1 MIFDISNGNTALK
14 TLIAMLDNPLV
25 DHLISGYAD
34 DSDAEDMLDNFQLK
48 GMHVTTCDD
57 NCESIR
63 SNGILPLCDV
73 LSGDYALG
81 KFLRDCQGI
90 DLRDEDL
97 LRECFYAPAQLSVI
111 TSKLYS
117 DNRVSA
123 YLHSRSRDEGYYE
136 RPEFLYNCISRL
148 SFQKQQE
155 IVTKW
160 LEGKRTFCV
169 HFEVALRDV
178 ATIND
183 ILPVDG
189 QEDEYSAK
197 WVHTIILNLLTL
209 AQKVSEGQ
217 IDENIVM
224 TLKPELIVGPE
235 SITNIV
241 MCS

>member
-1 MIFDISNGNTALK
+1 MNYDISNSDAALK
-14 TLIAMLDNPLV
+14 TLIAILDNPLV
-25 DHLISGYAD
+25 NRLISGHAD
-34 DSDAEDMLDNFQLK
+34 EGDADEMLDSFQLK

-57 NCESIR
+57 NCDSIW

-90 DLRDEDL
+90 NLQDEDL
-97 LRECFYAPAQLSVI
+97 LREYHYKPAQLSVV
-111 TSKLYS
+111 TSKMHS

-178 ATIND
+178 ATING

-189 QEDEYSAK
+189 QEDEHSVK
-197 WVHTIILNLLTL
+197 WSRTIILSLLTL
-209 AQKVSEGQ
+209 AQKVSEGR

-224 TLKPELIVGPE
+224 TLNPGLIVGPE
-235 SITNIV
+235 SITDIV